1 MGKGC
6 GLIYSPAVVI
16 QQLVRD
22 RDLTV
27 VGAVE
32 EKGGLSFPDLTI
44 RQLMNGYRQGGRQ
57 KDT

>member
-1 MGKGC
+1 M
-6 GLIYSPAVVI
+6 IYSPTGVI

-22 RDLTV
+22 QDLTV
-27 VGAVE
+27 VGAVAE
-32 EKGGLSFPDLTI
+32 RRCLSFPDLTI